1 MVFGEILFYFLIGG
15 LALALIII
23 LIKIKVWRVFGL
35 KFPSYYLIEIIVLIP
50 GCNIHKMIKPEKL
63 PHQEKIK
70 VGEGEGKDFNI
81 RVEDLWKVKYI
92 FLKRPYYWLRRIKG
106 RYLCLFRESESGEP
120 IKNVESKATPVL
132 IRNVKK
138 SKILGKALSEIFKG
152 GMGGF
157 SKFILIIAAVAVTLY
172 IAYSQGMIG

>member
-1 MVFGEILFYFLIGG
+1 LVFGELLFYFLIGG
-15 LALALIII
+15 LFLAFIII

-35 KFPSYYLIEIIVLIP
+35 RFPSYYMIEIIILTP

-63 PHQEKIK
+63 PHKETIF
-70 VGEGEGKDFNI
+70 VGEGEGKDYNVTI
-81 RVEDLWKVKYI
+81 EDLWKVKYI
-92 FLKRPYYWLRRIKG
+92 FLKRPYYWLRRIRG
-106 RYLCLFRESESGEP
+106 RYLCLFRASESGEP
-120 IKNVESKATPVL
+120 IKHVESKATPVL

-152 GMGGF
+152 GIGGF
-157 SKFILIIAAVAVTLY
+157 SKFILIILAVGITLY